1 MDAIIVDVVKA
12 WGPPG
17 IIAALMTYLMFYFL
31 GKSEE
36 REAKK
41 DLRIQLLENIVLES
55 YDERIEAA
63 NQISEAIH
71 SNSTALTALISEIRS
86 RKNV

>member
-1 MDAIIVDVVKA
+1 MPDTVINIINA

-17 IIAALMTYLMFYFL
+17 ILAAFMWIML
-31 GKSEE
+31 GRSED

-41 DLRIQLLENIVLES
+41 DLRIQLLENLLTES

-63 NQISEAIH
+63 NQISTAMH
-71 SNSTALTALISEIRS
+71 DNSIALTALTNEIRA
-86 RKNV
+86 RKHV

>member
-1 MDAIIVDVVKA
+1 METVINIINS

-17 IIAALMTYLMFYFL
+17 VLAAFMWVML
-31 GKSEE
+31 GRSED

-41 DLRIQLLENIVLES
+41 DLRIQLLENLLTES

-63 NQISEAIH
+63 NQISTAMH
-71 SNSTALTALISEIRS
+71 DNSIALTALTNEIRA

>member
-1 MDAIIVDVVKA
+1 MDLVLNTINA

-17 IIAALMTYLMFYFL
+17 VLAAFMWVML
-31 GKSEE
+31 GRSEK
-36 REAKK
+36 REAAK
-41 DLRIQLLENIVLES
+41 DLRIQLLENLLTES

-63 NQISEAIH
+63 NQISTAMH
-71 SNSTALTALISEIRS
+71 DNSIALTALTNEIRA

>member
-1 MDAIIVDVVKA
+1 MTVEVIVNTINA

-17 IIAALMTYLMFYFL
+17 ALAALMWVML
-31 GKSEE
+31 GRSEG

-41 DLRIQLLENIVLES
+41 DLRIQLLENLLTES

-63 NQISEAIH
+63 NQISTAMH
-71 SNSTALTALISEIRS
+71 DNSVALTALTNEIRA

>member
-1 MDAIIVDVVKA
+1 MELIIQTINS

-17 IIAALMTYLMFYFL
+17 ALAALMWIML
-31 GKSEE
+31 GRSEG

-41 DLRIQLLENIVLES
+41 DLRIQLLENLLTES

-63 NQISEAIH
+63 NQISTAMH
-71 SNSTALTALISEIRS
+71 DNSVALTALTNEIRA

>member
-1 MDAIIVDVVKA
+1 MDLVVNTINA

-17 IIAALMTYLMFYFL
+17 VLAAFMWIML
-31 GKSEE
+31 GRSEQ

-41 DLRIQLLENIVLES
+41 DLRIQLLENLLTES

-63 NQISEAIH
+63 NQISAAMH
-71 SNSTALTALISEIRS
+71 DNSIALTALTNEIRA

>member
-1 MDAIIVDVVKA
+1 MELIVQTINS

-17 IIAALMTYLMFYFL
+17 ALAALMWIML
-31 GKSEE
+31 GRSEG

-41 DLRIQLLENIVLES
+41 DLRIQLLENLLTES

-63 NQISEAIH
+63 NQISTAMH
-71 SNSTALTALISEIRS
+71 DNSVALIALTNEIRS